1 MGSIEILLAF
11 SLGWVLAQGAK
22 LVIAIIARK
31 GKISL
36 LELLKIVMKS
46 GGMPS
51 SHTACFTATA
61 LTIGLRNGFHSD
73 LFALA
78 VAVTVVIV
86 YDATNVRY
94 AVGQQ
99 GKTMNKMIESSN
111 SKLIKP
117 LKVVE
122 GHTVPQAIIGF
133 IVGVIATYLA
143 QWMMNWL
150 VF

>member
-73 LFALA
+73 LFAL
-78 VAVTVVIV
+78 
-86 YDATNVRY
+86 
-94 AVGQQ
+94 
-99 GKTMNKMIESSN
+99 NKMIESSD
-111 SKLIKP
+111 SKMIKP